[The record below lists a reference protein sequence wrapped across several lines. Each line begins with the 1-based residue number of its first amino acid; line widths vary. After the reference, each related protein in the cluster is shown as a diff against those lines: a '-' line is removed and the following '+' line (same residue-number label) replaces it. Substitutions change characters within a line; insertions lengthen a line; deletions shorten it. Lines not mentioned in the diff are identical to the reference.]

1 MNKIPKGKYVV
12 IFTSTLNE
20 EATGYT
26 QMAQTM
32 EKLVKEQVGFLGM
45 TSVRDKIGITI
56 SYWDSLE
63 SINLWRNNEHHQK
76 AKTFGKKEWYAD
88 YDITICQII

>member
-56 SYWDSLE
+56 SY
-63 SINLWRNNEHHQK
+63 
-76 AKTFGKKEWYAD
+76 
-88 YDITICQII
+88 